1 MNAKKDCVSKLHTEN
16 GLNCK
21 LIKNRRRQAPN
32 SKLSIEYLH
41 ISLVCFPF
49 SRILKNFL
57 FSHVS
62 CKKSNLQHHHFLTF
76 FAVFAWDR
84 PAPLPQQPRFSCN
97 FCRFLVQHREMIN
110 IFLRKR
116 KKLPK
121 AV

>member
-1 MNAKKDCVSKLHTEN
+1 MNAKKDCLSKLHTEN
-16 GLNCK
+16 GLTQSQTHQES
-21 LIKNRRRQAPN
+21 QAPN

-97 FCRFLVQHREMIN
+97 FCRFLVQHQEMIN
-110 IFLRKR
+110 IFLRKC